1 MKFKSLKL
9 TILGTAIL
17 FFCGV
22 SQSAELEVGCGLVNY
37 YKNVPK
43 DKTGNTCYK
52 NCDTTNGGISTPYVE
67 FYASIGDFNKD
78 DFSDEGITTVA
89 ITISGNEKSW
99 TTTGQGN
106 YEKNGSS
113 IEFGTFKNK
122 IDLPLSYQTL
132 SDEFGI
138 FMNVKCKALY

>member
-43 DKTGNTCYK
+43 DETGNTCYK
-52 NCDTTNGGISTPYVE
+52 NCDITNGGISTPYVE

-122 IDLPLSYQTL
+122 IDLPLSFQVL
-132 SDEFGI
+132 RDEFGI